1 MNAENLKVLTNII
14 GAVESG
20 GQVYGRRRYDAY
32 ADPYENTP
40 SEHTIT
46 LGWAQNYGPE
56 AEKLVSLIYNADP
69 REFSK
74 LDTAQPSISSMLG
87 KDWAGMRW
95 HPNESQKKALISLI
109 ASETGKQCQDY
120 LFQTLM
126 EKFVSECEKNYS
138 TDIRVIMMYCE
149 IRHLGGAG
157 PVKRIFDRID
167 GEITLDKIMASLVKD
182 QKDKSSSNQVGDVIF
197 WTRHLKCKE
206 FIEKYAVEEGGE
218 SMSTCTVT
226 KFVTKAL
233 SYVGYR
239 EKDSKYADMED
250 FTDNAGSG
258 NYQKFQPLC
267 NAGNGDQW
275 CQYFVNAVAVETCG
289 SIRDAQRLMCDTSGN
304 GYMTGYTPEG
314 SSYFKEA
321 GRWHTIPKVGDIV
334 YFYSSSMGRIC
345 HVGVVIDVDE
355 SLKTF
360 RTVEGNTNSDGFT
373 TNGGCVA
380 KHSYSYANVGGD
392 NRVNGF
398 GRPRYAEESKGDG
411 YMFTVETVKKGSKGN
426 SVLLL
431 QEILKSRGYYKGD
444 LDKDFGDGTHAA
456 VIAYQSD
463 RIKAGHNIGGADG
476 KPDGVVGSGTWQ
488 DLLAL

>member
-20 GQVYGRRRYDAY
+20 GQVYGKRRYDAY

-46 LGWAQNYGPE
+46 LGWAQNYGSE
-56 AEKLVSLIYNADP
+56 AEKLIHLIYNADP

-74 LDTAQPSISSMLG
+74 LDTSQPSISSMLG

-95 HPNESQKKALISLI
+95 HPNDSQKKALISLI
-109 ASETGKQCQDY
+109 TSETGKECQDY
-120 LFQTLM
+120 LFGTLM
-126 EKFVSECEKNYS
+126 EKFASECEKNYS
-138 TDIRVIMMYCE
+138 TDVKVIMMYCE
-149 IRHLGGAG
+149 IRHLGGLS

-167 GEITLDKIMASLVKD
+167 GEITLDNIMASLVKD

-197 WTRHLKCKE
+197 WTRHLKCRE
-206 FIEKYAVEEGGE
+206 FIERYAVEEGGKT
-218 SMSTCTVT
+218 MGVT
-226 KFVTKAL
+226 AEQYIKKAI

-239 EKDSKYADMED
+239 EKDSQYADMED

-267 NAGNGDQW
+267 GAGNGDQW
-275 CQYFVNAVAVETCG
+275 CQYFVNAIAVEVTG
-289 SIRDAQRLMCDTSGN
+289 SIKDAQYLMCDPSSN
-304 GYMTGYTPEG
+304 RYLTGYTPTG
-314 SSYFKEA
+314 SSYFKQA

-373 TNGGCVA
+373 SNGGCVA

-398 GRPRYAEESKGDG
+398 GRPRYTKENGGDK
-411 YMFTVETVKKGSKGN
+411 YMFSVETVKKGSKNN

-431 QEILKSRGYYKGD
+431 QEILKARGYYKGD
-444 LDKDFGDGTHAA
+444 LDKDFGDDTHAA
-456 VIAYQSD
+456 VIAYQTD
-463 RIKAGHNIGGADG
+463 RIKTGHNIGGSDGKADG
-476 KPDGVVGSGTWQ
+476 IAGSGTWQ

>member
-20 GQVYGRRRYDAY
+20 GQVYGKRRYDAY

-46 LGWAQNYGPE
+46 LGWAQNYGSE

-69 REFSK
+69 KEFSK
-74 LDTAQPSISSMLG
+74 LDTSQPSISSMLG

-109 ASETGKQCQDY
+109 SSETGKQCQDY

-126 EKFVSECEKNYS
+126 EKFASECEKIYS

-167 GEITLDKIMASLVKD
+167 GDITLDKILASLVKD

-197 WTRHLKCKE
+197 WTRHLKCAE
-206 FIEKYAVEEGGE
+206 FIEKYAAEEGGKT
-218 SMSTCTVT
+218 MSTCTVT
-226 KFVTKAL
+226 SYVTKAL

-289 SIRDAQRLMCDTSGN
+289 SIRDAQNLMCDTSGN
-304 GYMTGYTPEG
+304 GYMTGYTPTG
-314 SSYFKEA
+314 SSYFKQA
-321 GRWHTIPKVGDIV
+321 GRWYTIPKRGDIV

-373 TNGGCVA
+373 TNGGCAA

-411 YMFTVETVKKGSKGN
+411 YMFTVETVRKGSKGN

-444 LDKDFGDGTHAA
+444 LDKDFGDDTHAA